1 MSQALLLNQ
10 LAQLNNPKSIIALEM
25 LRDIESLRQ
34 YATAL
39 SGCSAGD
46 GPRFIRSMWEVAQIG
61 RDWELH
67 QTTVSAVIPYGGKCE
82 IIFWEYERGAMYALA
97 QSVKHLNHAAQN
109 WLRGKPNWGKAGVV
123 ISQMR
128 ELEATLYTG
137 ARYDCNCCAIV
148 SNKLEHLASIWC
160 FCSSPEFNKAVRAID
175 QSLKVTPGTLL
186 DVPFDL
192 DHWQKVAD
200 ERYPDGLPE
209 PHSDDPTQWLFRG
222 DIPSSTAPLHVAM
235 ARLLGYRWPDQLDDG
250 LDPWLDLDG
259 IVTTTPL
266 VNQESVVNRLRTL
279 LKAAYESPAPERP
292 KGAPQVEQPRV
303 WDESTL
309 PTLLAQAGFPGMSLE
324 EWLKTK
330 FFESHCKLFHHRP
343 FIWHI
348 WDGRKD
354 GFHAFVNYHKLDNK
368 NLERLTHVYLGEW
381 IERQKSAMEHQEPT
395 AEARL
400 LAAQELQRKLELIR
414 TGEPPYDIFVRWK
427 TIAELPIGWQ
437 PDINDGVRMN
447 IRPFVEAGILRG
459 KVNVNWNKDRG
470 KDPKPNASGTV
481 ERHND
486 LHFTIEEKRNARM
499 RGQQ

>member
-1 MSQALLLNQ
+1 MERLGGSTGAWIRGTEAWQRKGVSISRMRGLPCSLYLGEAFDDNAGVIVPKAESDLAALWAYVESGEFEKSVRALNQ
-10 LAQLNNPKSIIALEM
+10 KLSVDNTYLKS
-25 LRDIESLRQ
+25 
-34 YATAL
+34 
-39 SGCSAGD
+39 
-46 GPRFIRSMWEVAQIG
+46 
-61 RDWELH
+61 
-67 QTTVSAVIPYGGKCE
+67 VS
-82 IIFWEYERGAMYALA
+82 
-97 QSVKHLNHAAQN
+97 
-109 WLRGKPNWGKAGVV
+109 
-123 ISQMR
+123 
-128 ELEATLYTG
+128 
-137 ARYDCNCCAIV
+137 
-148 SNKLEHLASIWC
+148 
-160 FCSSPEFNKAVRAID
+160 
-175 QSLKVTPGTLL
+175 
-186 DVPFDL
+186 FDL
-192 DHWQKVAD
+192 DYWQKVAD

-222 DIPSSTAPLHVAM
+222 DIPSSTNPLHVAM
-235 ARLLGYRWPDQLDDG
+235 ARLLGYRWPDQQDDG
-250 LDPWLDLDG
+250 LDSLLDLDG

-279 LKAAYESPAPERP
+279 LKAAYESSAPERP

-324 EWLKTK
+324 EWIKTK

-381 IERQKSAMEHQEPT
+381 IERQKSAVEHQEPT

-400 LAAQELQRKLELIR
+400 ASAQELQRKLELIR
-414 TGEPPYDIFVRWK
+414 TGEAPYDIFVRWK
-427 TIAELPIGWQ
+427 TKAEQPIGWE
-437 PDINDGVRMN
+437 PDLNDGVRMN
-447 IRPFVEAGILRG
+447 IRPFVEAGILKA

-470 KDPKPNASGTV
+470 KDPKPNVSGTV

-486 LHFTIEEKRNARM
+486 LHFTIEEKRIAKM

>member
-1 MSQALLLNQ
+1 MLLNQ
-10 LAQLNNPKSIIALEM
+10 LKQLENPDGRIVLSGATRGGRLRDYANMVEGLSSGDKARFIACFWEVDIGDLGKTWERFQGSPNSPEVYSGCNELLRWEAGRGVLATFEGARIQGQNAWGKPGVLISMMRGLDCCLYAGHHYDKITSVIVAREPTHLPALFAFASSEM
-25 LRDIESLRQ
+25 LQ
-34 YATAL
+34 
-39 SGCSAGD
+39 SA
-46 GPRFIRSMWEVAQIG
+46 A
-61 RDWELH
+61 
-67 QTTVSAVIPYGGKCE
+67 
-82 IIFWEYERGAMYALA
+82 
-97 QSVKHLNHAAQN
+97 
-109 WLRGKPNWGKAGVV
+109 
-123 ISQMR
+123 R
-128 ELEATLYTG
+128 ELDQALR
-137 ARYDCNCCAIV
+137 A
-148 SNKLEHLASIWC
+148 SND
-160 FCSSPEFNKAVRAID
+160 AVLGG
-175 QSLKVTPGTLL
+175 SV
-186 DVPFDL
+186 DL

-222 DIPSSTAPLHVAM
+222 DIPSSTNPLHVAM
-235 ARLLGYRWPDQLDDG
+235 ARLLGYRWPDQQDDG
-250 LDPWLDLDG
+250 LDSLLDLDG

-324 EWLKTK
+324 EWIKTK

-381 IERQKSAMEHQEPT
+381 IERQKSAVEHQEPT

-400 LAAQELQRKLELIR
+400 AAAQELQRKLELIR
-414 TGEPPYDIFVRWK
+414 TGEAPYDIFVRWK
-427 TIAELPIGWQ
+427 TKAEQPIGWE
-437 PDINDGVRMN
+437 PDLNDGVRMN
-447 IRPFVEAGILRG
+447 IRPFVEAGILKA

-470 KDPKPNASGTV
+470 KDPKPNVSGTV

-486 LHFTIEEKRNARM
+486 LHFTIEEKRIAKM

>member
-10 LAQLNNPKSIIALEM
+10 LKQLENPDGRIVLGAEGEGEELSFLASALQGP
-25 LRDIESLRQ
+25 I
-34 YATAL
+34 
-39 SGCSAGD
+39 SGD
-46 GPRFIRSMWEVAQIG
+46 YPRFGRAFWEVSGVAHRGWMLQQSTV
-61 RDWELH
+61 DS
-67 QTTVSAVIPYGGKCE
+67 TT
-82 IIFWEYERGAMYALA
+82 
-97 QSVKHLNHAAQN
+97 
-109 WLRGKPNWGKAGVV
+109 NWGGCQFLIDWAGVV
-123 ISQMR
+123 TACNQFGTARVQGQDAIGKLGVCVSCMR
-128 ELEATLYTG
+128 EL
-137 ARYDCNCCAIV
+137 NV
-148 SNKLEHLASIWC
+148 SLFAGYQFDNNSAALIPKDPTHLPAIWC

-175 QSLKVTPGTLL
+175 QSLKVTNATLVQ
-186 DVPFDL
+186 VPFDL
-192 DHWQKVAD
+192 DYWQKVAD

-222 DIPSSTAPLHVAM
+222 DIPSSTNPLHVAM
-235 ARLLGYRWPDQLDDG
+235 ARLLGYRWPDQQDDG
-250 LDPWLDLDG
+250 LDSLLDLDG

-324 EWLKTK
+324 EWIKTK

-381 IERQKSAMEHQEPT
+381 IERQKSAVEHQEPT

-400 LAAQELQRKLELIR
+400 AAAQELQRKLELIR
-414 TGEPPYDIFVRWK
+414 TGEAPYDIFVRWK
-427 TIAELPIGWQ
+427 TKAEQPIGWE
-437 PDINDGVRMN
+437 PDLNDGVRMN
-447 IRPFVEAGILRG
+447 IRPFVEAGILKA

-470 KDPKPNASGTV
+470 KDPKPNVSGTV

-486 LHFTIEEKRNARM
+486 LHFTIEEKRIAKM